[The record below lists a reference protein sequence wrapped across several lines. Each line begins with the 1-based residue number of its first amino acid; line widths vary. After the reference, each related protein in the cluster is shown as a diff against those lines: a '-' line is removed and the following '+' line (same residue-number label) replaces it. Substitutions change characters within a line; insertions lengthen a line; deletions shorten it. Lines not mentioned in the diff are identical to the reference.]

1 MILADTSVW
10 IDHFRFSDPALI
22 LMLHQASVAMHPW
35 IVGELACGNLK
46 NRNTTLIDLQ
56 ELPEAA
62 IASQGEVLA
71 FIEKHKLM
79 GQGIGYMDVN
89 LLVSA
94 ALDSLELW
102 TNDRRLYRL
111 ARTVGVQAKLNRSQQ

>member
-1 MILADTSVW
+1 
-10 IDHFRFSDPALI
+10 
-22 LMLHQASVAMHPW
+22 MHPW